1 MDIIQLISR
10 VILFAVTLFL
20 LMEFVFACSVT
31 TWKGA
36 TLVACVITVVFI
48 LFFSLKRY
56 KITNCPTCGGGVINT
71 N

>member
-20 LMEFVFACSVT
+20 LMEFVFACNVT

-36 TLVACVITVVFI
+36 VFVGVIIVIVFT
-48 LFFSLKRY
+48 LFFTLKRY
-56 KITNCPTCGGGVINT
+56 RVKNCPTCGGGVISN